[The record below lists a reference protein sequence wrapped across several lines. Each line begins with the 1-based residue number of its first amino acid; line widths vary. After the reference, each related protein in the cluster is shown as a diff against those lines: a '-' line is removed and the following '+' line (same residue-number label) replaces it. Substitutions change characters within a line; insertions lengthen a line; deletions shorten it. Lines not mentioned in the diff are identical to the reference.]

1 MKRLLPS
8 GPLTEHPIPAR
19 GRDDPGVEH
28 CRPGPGLTSVF
39 EIKPSE
45 NMTVINEMSSPLWF
59 CIDMTLVASLTV
71 LMVVCQVVSDER
83 GHGRHRSG
91 ADEAQVT

>member
-1 MKRLLPS
+1 MRLLQP
-8 GPLTEHPIPAR
+8 
-19 GRDDPGVEH
+19 
-28 CRPGPGLTSVF
+28 
-39 EIKPSE
+39 
-45 NMTVINEMSSPLWF
+45 TVMNEMSSSLWF
-59 CIDMTLVASLTV
+59 CIDMTVAASLTV